1 MGRGADSDPY
11 RRLFE
16 TMLDGAVVLDT
27 ASGRVVLGNGEA
39 ARILGFASADALVG
53 VDPMDLVPEE
63 ERQRAAQL
71 LTEGRE
77 RDLDRPVEIR
87 LITADKRE
95 AWVSARATMIDYQGR
110 RAVLATFRDI
120 THDKA
125 RDSALRD
132 ADHRYERLFDRML
145 DGAVVLDIA
154 TFKIAWASRVA
165 AAMFGFASPQ
175 EAVGEDPLDYIPEED
190 RNRVVQRIAANLEG
204 SNKTP
209 SEWRIITRDKREIW
223 ISASAAEIE
232 YEGRRAVVSTMRDVT
247 EEKARYAALREAE
260 HRYGRLFDGMIDG
273 ALVLDIATFKV
284 ALANRAAAAMF
295 GFASPEEIIGKN
307 PLDYIAEEDRS
318 RIVQTIATNIEGKHK
333 DSAELQVM
341 TADNRRIWVSA
352 TATEVYHEGRAAIIT
367 TMRDVTAEKA
377 KDAALRVAEE
387 SKMQLIDAASEA
399 IFIIQDGKVAYV
411 NPAGARGAGLSQDD
425 LIGIPFL
432 DMVHPDNRQ
441 EVAERY
447 QKLNAGQF
455 FPGLFTA
462 KGVTAQRETKWA
474 NIQELPYLWHGR
486 PAVMSLISDV
496 TDRVLAE
503 QALKHEEERL
513 RAIMENAWDG
523 VAIFDRDF
531 RVIFESPSL
540 ARMTGYTPEEW
551 TGITPEKF
559 QVHPDDLRPM
569 LGHLESLSSHPGS
582 FIQDVVIR
590 YRHRDGSWRTMEA
603 TGRNLLDDPKV
614 RGMVINFR
622 DITERRQAE
631 EALRDSEKRLNR
643 AQEIA
648 HLGSW
653 ELDTIDNRLFWSD
666 ETFRIFGLQP
676 QEAAPTYEAF
686 LDAVHPD
693 DRAAVDQA
701 YKGSLRNGSSAYEI
715 EHRIVRRSDGAVR
728 FVHERCEHIRNE
740 TGQVVRSVGMVHDTT
755 DKVRAEEALK
765 EREALLRAVVENAW
779 DGVAVFDENFRVVF
793 ESPSLSKITGY
804 KPVEW
809 EQSLPTQWPVHPDDF
824 PTILRSLDTLKKEP
838 GSVLT
843 NVRMRVQRKDGSWR
857 WMEASAMNLLDDPR
871 LRGIVCNFRDT
882 TERMETEESLR
893 QSEALLRSTQELA
906 MVGGWDFD
914 ILRNQAHW
922 TDETYRIHEIP
933 NLPDIDHMAESL
945 KCFPPMDRQVVKD
958 AFQRC
963 VDDGTPFDLVVPF
976 MTFKGNRRWVRT
988 TAKAIREG
996 DRTVRVVGNIADITE
1011 RKSAE
1016 ERLLASEE
1024 RYRKVVET
1032 ASEAIAVLQDGVIK
1046 FANPKTAAVSGYPIA
1061 ELTQKPFLELVHPDD
1076 RQMVADYYV
1085 MKQKGRESPSTYQ
1098 FRFVDKSGRTGWA
1111 EANVT
1116 LLIWDGRLATLL
1128 LMNIITERKMIEEAL
1143 KDREARYRGL
1153 FEGTQTAIE
1162 VVSVK
1167 TGLVVLANTA
1177 AARMFG
1183 FAAPDDLIGVNPLQ
1197 FLTPEDRSRLA
1208 ERTASEAM
1216 GSAHQEAVELQ
1227 VLTNDGRRIW
1237 ISGVAA
1243 GTDYQGE
1250 PALLFSFLDIT
1261 WRKQAEETLL
1271 ASEEKYRFLVDN
1283 TSDFIWTMDLDL
1295 RTTYASP
1302 SVERILGF
1310 TPEERLL
1317 QTAAQQTTPES
1328 LSRARKALG
1337 EYAAAEQDP
1346 QADPHRT
1353 LTIEMEYYRKD
1364 GSTIWVENQIGGI
1377 RDAGGRLVAFH
1388 GVSRDV
1394 SDRRQAEQALRE
1406 SEARYRL
1413 LAENAS
1419 DVIWVVDKGLRIT
1432 YASPSAANLLGYTA
1446 EEMLGKSI
1454 DGLLSSDSLAAMADL
1469 YVNGMVGEG
1478 QEPGSLKEQTAEVQ
1492 LVHKDGA
1499 TVWVET
1505 GAKVVRDLD
1514 GRVAGFQGAC
1524 RDIRRRKEAEAAI
1537 KASEER
1543 FRTLI
1548 EESTDAIAIVGATG
1562 RLLYQSP
1569 SMTQVSGYRPE
1580 EWTGSPVDEW
1590 FLHPDDMPAVAA
1602 AYAQV
1607 LNEPNA
1613 TMSGLNARFKHAD
1626 GTWHTLQAT
1635 VRNLLH
1641 DPKVNGLV
1649 INYRDVTER
1658 VRSQEALLASET
1670 NYKRLFEATLLG
1682 TEVID
1687 AETGKVVLANSA
1699 VARIFGLPS
1708 AEDAIGITPMEYI
1721 LPEDRDWVAEQM
1733 AAAFIDP
1740 GKRDVATIR
1749 SGTRDGR
1756 IVWLTATAASF
1767 EYHGRRAILV
1777 SMIDVTATRE
1787 AEAKL
1792 RESEEKN
1799 RLLIE
1804 NAAEAIAVIQD
1815 GATRFFNRRLTELTG
1830 CSEEELY
1837 RISLVDLVHAEDR
1850 EMVALNLSR
1859 AAGISTPSNYQF
1871 RIIDRR
1877 GHTRWLQVSSVR
1889 LNWENRPATL
1899 SMFSDVT
1906 ERVKAEQALRDSE
1919 ERFRALIE
1927 KASDAIIII
1936 GADASI
1942 QYYSPSIARATGYEA
1957 HDWKE
1962 RSMADWRLHPD
1973 DLALVTDLLLDVLKE
1988 PGKAIE
1994 NLKVRYMHE
2003 DGTWHTLE
2011 AMVRNMLHDPKING
2025 IVANFRDITERVKA
2039 EQAVR
2044 ESEERY
2050 RLLAENVS
2058 DVIWVI
2064 DMNMKPTYISPSAQ
2078 RMLGYSNEQFM
2089 SGSIESMLTRESA
2102 RVAIKAFSKALS
2114 RESAQPGALWDT
2126 PPLDL
2131 QFLRAD
2137 GSSVWTAANFS
2148 YIRGSDGKPMAM
2160 LGVLKDISERKKAED
2175 SLRRSEERFRSLV
2188 ETSSDW
2194 VWEVDANN
2202 RYTYVSPKVR
2212 DILGHEPQDL
2222 LGRTPFEFMHQR
2234 EGRRVSKIM
2243 RRFATE
2249 RLPFSLLENTATHK
2263 DGRSVVLE
2271 SSAVPIM
2278 DNSGR
2283 LAGYRGINR
2292 DITERKKV
2300 EQELQRSLRR
2310 LEKTME
2316 STIEAITTT
2325 IETRDPYTTG
2335 HQMRVTDLAC
2345 AIAKVMEIPPGKIEG
2360 IRVAGLL
2367 HDIGKIAV
2375 PTEILSKPGKLN
2387 EVEYE
2392 MIKTHAKIGY
2402 NILKKIEFP
2411 WPVARAVLQHHE
2423 RWNGSGYPYG
2433 IRGEDILLEAR
2444 ILAVADVMEAMSSH
2458 RPYRPSI
2465 GADKALDEIVK
2476 NSGIL
2481 YDPAVANACIAAFSE
2496 SGFAFSANLPGAAAD
2511 ADVAPAER
2519 HIRYSLEDH

>member
-16 TMLDGAVVLDT
+16 TMLDGAVVIDT
-27 ASGRVVLGNGEA
+27 ATGRVVLANKGA
-39 ARILGFASADALVG
+39 AGVLGFASPDALVG
-53 VDPMDLVPEE
+53 LDPLDYVPGED
-63 ERQRAAQL
+63 RKRAAQML
-71 LTEGRE
+71 AE
-77 RDLDRPVEIR
+77 RLERNPDQPAEIR
-87 LITADKRE
+87 IVTADRRE
-95 AWVSARATMIDYQGR
+95 AWISARTTTIEHQGR

-120 THDKA
+120 TEEKSREA
-125 RDSALRD
+125 ALSQ
-132 ADHRYERLFDRML
+132 AGGRYERLFDGML
-145 DGAVVLDIA
+145 DGAVVLDVSS
-154 TFKIAWASRVA
+154 FKIVWASRVA
-165 AAMFGFASPQ
+165 AAMFGFASPR
-175 EAVGEDPLDYIPEED
+175 EAVGENPLDYIPEDD
-190 RNRVVQRIAANLEG
+190 RTRVAQLIAANLEG
-204 SNKTP
+204 TNKSPT
-209 SEWRIITRDKREIW
+209 EIRVVTRDKKQIW
-223 ISASAAEIE
+223 ISASASGIE
-232 YEGRRAVVSTMRDVT
+232 YEGRQAVVSTMRDIT
-247 EEKARYAALREAE
+247 AEKAREAALKEAE
-260 HRYGRLFDGMIDG
+260 HRYQRLFDGMLDG
-273 ALVLDIATFKV
+273 ALVLDIATFRV
-284 ALANRAAAAMF
+284 TLASRAAAAMF
-295 GFASPEEIIGKN
+295 GFASPEEMVGEN
-307 PLDYIAEEDRS
+307 PLDYIPEEDRS
-318 RIVQTIATNIEGKHK
+318 YIVQMIATNIEGRHK
-333 DSAELQVM
+333 DPAEVRVM
-341 TADNRRIWVSA
+341 TRDRRLIWVSA
-352 TATEVYHEGRAAIIT
+352 TATEVYHEGKAAVIT

-377 KDAALRVAEE
+377 KDAALRIAEE

-399 IFIIQDGKVAYV
+399 IFIVQDGKVVYV
-411 NPAGARGAGLSQDD
+411 NPAGSRGAGLSQDE
-425 LIGIPFL
+425 LVGISFL
-432 DMVHPDNRQ
+432 DLVHPDSRQ
-441 EVAERY
+441 AVIERY
-447 QKLNAGQF
+447 EKLSAGQF
-455 FPGLFTA
+455 FPGLTTV
-462 KGVTAQRETKWA
+462 KGIDARGQTRWS
-474 NIQELPYLWHGR
+474 NIQEIPYAWRGR

-503 QALKHEEERL
+503 QSLKQEGERL

-523 VAIFDRDF
+523 VAIFDEDY

-540 ARMTGYTPEEW
+540 ARMTGYSPEEW
-551 TGITPEKF
+551 SGVTPGRFK
-559 QVHPDDLRPM
+559 VHPDDLHPM
-569 LGHLESLSSHPGS
+569 LNQLEVLRSHPGS
-582 FIQDVVIR
+582 VIRDVVIR

-614 RGMVINFR
+614 RGMIINFR
-622 DITERRQAE
+622 DITQRRQAE
-631 EALRDSEKRLNR
+631 EALRDSEKRLNK

-653 ELDTIDNRLFWSD
+653 EMDTVDNRLFWSD

-676 QEAAPTYEAF
+676 QEFTPTYEGF
-686 LDAVHPD
+686 LDAVYPD
-693 DRAAVDQA
+693 DRAAVDGA
-701 YKGSLRNGSSAYEI
+701 YKGSLRGGSSAYEI
-715 EHRIVRRSDGAVR
+715 EHRVVRRSDGAVR
-728 FVHERCEHIRNE
+728 FVHERCEHIRDE
-740 TGQVVRSVGMVHDTT
+740 SGQVVRSVGMVHDTT

-765 EREALLRAVVENAW
+765 EREALLGAVVENAW
-779 DGVAVFDENFRVVF
+779 DGVAIFDEDFRVVF
-793 ESPSLSKITGY
+793 ESPTLSRITGY
-804 KPVEW
+804 TPAEW
-809 EQSLPTQWPVHPDDF
+809 KGAGPAQWPIHPEDF
-824 PTILRSLDTLKKEP
+824 PPVTRALDALKKGP
-838 GSVLT
+838 GSTVSDI
-843 NVRMRVQRKDGSWR
+843 RMRIHCKNGSWR
-857 WMEASAMNLLDDPR
+857 WMEASGRNLLHDPR
-871 LRGIVCNFRDT
+871 LRGIVCNFRDI
-882 TERMETEESLR
+882 TERKEAEESLR

-906 MVGGWDFD
+906 MVGGWDYD
-914 ILRNQAHW
+914 VERKQARW

-933 NLPDIDHMAESL
+933 HLPDIDHIAESL
-945 KCFPPMDRQVVKD
+945 KCYPPMDRQMVKE

-963 VDDGTPFDLVVPF
+963 VEEGTPYDLVVPF
-976 MTFKGNRRWVRT
+976 TTFKGNRRWVRT

-996 DRTVRVVGNIADITE
+996 DKTVRVVGNIADITE

-1016 ERLLASEE
+1016 EKLLASEE

-1046 FANPKTAAVSGYPIA
+1046 FANPKTAAVSGYSIA
-1061 ELTQKPFLELVHPDD
+1061 ELTLKPFLELVHPDD

-1085 MKQKGRESPSTYQ
+1085 LKQKGKEAPSTYQ
-1098 FRFVDKSGRTGWA
+1098 FRFVDKSGSTGWA

-1128 LMNIITERKMIEEAL
+1128 LMNIITERKLIEEAL

-1162 VVSVK
+1162 VVSVE

-1183 FAAPDDLIGVNPLQ
+1183 FAAPDDLVGVNPMQ

-1208 ERTASEAM
+1208 ERTASQAM
-1216 GSAHQEAVELQ
+1216 DGRRQEAVELQ

-1243 GTDYQGE
+1243 GTDYQGQ

-1271 ASEEKYRFLVDN
+1271 ASEEKYRFIVDN

-1310 TPEERLL
+1310 TPEERLDH
-1317 QTAAQQTTPES
+1317 TPAQQTTPDS
-1328 LSRARKALG
+1328 LSRARKALAD
-1337 EYAAAEQDP
+1337 YMAAEQDP
-1346 QADPHRT
+1346 QADPRRS
-1353 LTIEMEYYRKD
+1353 LTIEMEYYRRD
-1364 GSTIWVENQIGGI
+1364 GSTVWVENQIGGI
-1377 RDAGGRLVAFH
+1377 RDATGRLVAFH

-1394 SDRRQAEQALRE
+1394 SDRRKAEQALRE

-1419 DVIWVVDKGLRIT
+1419 DVIWVVDTSLRIT
-1432 YASPSAANLLGYTA
+1432 YVSPSAVHLLGYTV
-1446 EEMLGKSI
+1446 EEITAHPL
-1454 DGLLSSDSLAAMADL
+1454 DRLLSSDSLTVMAEL
-1469 YVNGMVGEG
+1469 YMNGLVDEDR
-1478 QEPGSLKEQTAEVQ
+1478 EPGSLKEQTAEVRVVRQ
-1492 LVHKDGA
+1492 DGSM
-1499 TVWVET
+1499 VWLET
-1505 GAKVVRDLD
+1505 GIKVVRDLE

-1524 RDIRRRKEAEAAI
+1524 RDISRRKEAEAAL

-1548 EESTDAIAIVGATG
+1548 EESSDAIAILDAAGKI
-1562 RLLYQSP
+1562 LYQSP
-1569 SMTQVSGYRPE
+1569 SMGQVSGYRPE
-1580 EWTGSPVDEW
+1580 DWSGSPVEDW
-1590 FLHPDDMPAVAA
+1590 FLHPDDIPAVAA
-1602 AYAQV
+1602 AYERV
-1607 LNEPNA
+1607 LREPNA
-1613 TMSGLNARFKHAD
+1613 SLSGLTARFKHGD
-1626 GTWHTLQAT
+1626 GTWHTLEAT

-1641 DPKVNGLV
+1641 DPKVKGLV
-1649 INYRDVTER
+1649 INYRDVTDR

-1699 VARIFGLPS
+1699 VARIFGLKS
-1708 AEDAIGITPMEYI
+1708 AEEAIGITPMEYI

-1733 AAAFIDP
+1733 AAAFVDP
-1740 GKRDVATIR
+1740 GKRDVTTIR

-1756 IVWLTATAASF
+1756 VVWLTATAASF
-1767 EYHGRRAILV
+1767 DYHGRSAILV
-1777 SMIDVTATRE
+1777 SMIDVTAMRE
-1787 AEAKL
+1787 AEVKL

-1815 GATRFFNRRLTELTG
+1815 GATKFFNRRLLELTG
-1830 CSEEELY
+1830 CTEEELY
-1837 RISLVDLVHAEDR
+1837 RISLVNLIHPEERD
-1850 EMVALNLSR
+1850 MVALNYMNR
-1859 AAGISTPSNYQF
+1859 VAGLPAPNDYQF

-1877 GHTRWLQVSSVR
+1877 DETRWLQVNSVR
-1889 LNWENRPATL
+1889 LTWEGKPATL
-1899 SMFSDVT
+1899 SMFGDVT

-1936 GADASI
+1936 GADARI
-1942 QYYSPSIARATGYEA
+1942 QYYSPSIARATGY
-1957 HDWKE
+1957 HSDDWKE
-1962 RSMADWRLHPD
+1962 RDLAEWRLHPD
-1973 DLALVTDLLLDVLKE
+1973 DLARMAPLLEEVLQH
-1988 PGKAIE
+1988 PGKTLE
-1994 NLKVRYMHE
+1994 DLKVRYMHE

-2058 DVIWVI
+2058 DVIWVT
-2064 DMNMKPTYISPSAQ
+2064 DMNLKPTYISPSAQ
-2078 RMLGYSNEQFM
+2078 RMLGYSNDQFM
-2089 SGSIESMLTRESA
+2089 GGSLESMLTPQSA
-2102 RVAIKAFSKALS
+2102 RVALKAFSKALS
-2114 RESAQPGALWDT
+2114 RESQQPGTPWDT

-2131 QFLRAD
+2131 ELVRAD
-2137 GSSVWTAANFS
+2137 GSTVWTAANFS
-2148 YIRGSDGKPMAM
+2148 YIRGSDGKPVAM
-2160 LGVLKDISERKKAED
+2160 LGVLKDISERKMAED
-2175 SLRRSEERFRSLV
+2175 SLRRSEERFRNLV

-2194 VWEVDANN
+2194 VWEVDISN

-2212 DILGHEPQDL
+2212 DILGHEPQEL
-2222 LGRTPFEFMHQR
+2222 LGHTPFEFMHQR

-2243 RRFATE
+2243 RRFAADH
-2249 RLPFSLLENTATHK
+2249 LPFSLLENTATHK
-2263 DGRSVVLE
+2263 DGRTVVLE

-2278 DNSGR
+2278 DSSGH

-2345 AIAKVMEIPPGKIEG
+2345 AIAKVMEIPPTKIEG

-2387 EVEYE
+2387 DVEYE
-2392 MIKTHAKIGY
+2392 MIKTHAKIG
-2402 NILKKIEFP
+2402 
-2411 WPVARAVLQHHE
+2411 LQHTE
-2423 RWNGSGYPYG
+2423 
-2433 IRGEDILLEAR
+2433 EDR
-2444 ILAVADVMEAMSSH
+2444 VPLA
-2458 RPYRPSI
+2458 
-2465 GADKALDEIVK
+2465 G
-2476 NSGIL
+2476 GQ
-2481 YDPAVANACIAAFSE
+2481 
-2496 SGFAFSANLPGAAAD
+2496 GGAAA
-2511 ADVAPAER
+2511 P
-2519 HIRYSLEDH
+2519 